1 MIAAS
6 EPTTTE
12 DTTTQ
17 MAYVAQQ
24 QLDGYAEM
32 VAHAIKRKA
41 VFDKCVLAHRP
52 GEVSFSKGQL
62 VHIYHSDLDHTFKTD
77 RKLLPE
83 WSPPQRVVEHS
94 LNSYKLEQ
102 LDGTPI
108 AGNFSA
114 RRLRGFT
121 PRDGTKLANEQAELE
136 QRMADENP
144 SASNEED
151 TVQEGVDIGGRD
163 EQPWD
168 DEDSSEASQSAQQ
181 AARTPPHKR
190 GAHGVGEA

>member
-1 MIAAS
+1 
-6 EPTTTE
+6 
-12 DTTTQ
+12 
-17 MAYVAQQ
+17 
-24 QLDGYAEM
+24 M

-41 VFDKCVLAHRP
+41 VFDKRVLAHRP

-62 VHIYHSDLDHTFKTD
+62 VQIYHSDLDHMFKTD
-77 RKLLPE
+77 RKLLPK
-83 WSPPQRVVEHS
+83 WSPPQRVVERS

-144 SASNEED
+144 SASDEED
-151 TVQEGVDIGGRD
+151 TVQEGADIGGRD

-168 DEDSSEASQSAQQ
+168 DEDGSEASQSAQQ
-181 AARTPPHKR
+181 AARPPHER
-190 GAHGVGEA
+190 GAHGVGEAEVLSRDLSHDFTHDLVPSR